1 MLTLLFHALAAVG
14 VFQAFVDHQRL
25 VHTFVTNLRGP
36 AQRRRVVGAE
46 VLAVVPV
53 AINPGNVAVS
63 FDVLSYAGT
72 LAVTLV
78 CDPGL
83 VPEAAWLAQR
93 VTAGLGAAPA

>member
-1 MLTLLFHALAAVG
+1 M
-14 VFQAFVDHQRL
+14 
-25 VHTFVTNLRGP
+25 
-36 AQRRRVVGAE
+36 
-46 VLAVVPV
+46 PV